1 MLTSRGRFFKKPRK
15 TNEKSMIFRSQDG
28 PRRPQ
33 DDPKTLP
40 SRPKMPPKDAKMLP
54 RRLQDAPRR
63 PRTTQHSPK
72 TLPGRP
78 KTAPRRPKTAPRAFK
93 ILSRCF
99 QEIPRGLQIVQDRF
113 FTTLR
118 RAQRA
123 KRAER
128 AIQEA
133 AKYLNDGTFTP
144 KGCHSELLKR
154 TALPVPCQIRF
165 MLGAPGSAFSTIFA
179 FRRVPR

>member
-1 MLTSRGRFFKKPRK
+1 
-15 TNEKSMIFRSQDG
+15 
-28 PRRPQ
+28 
-33 DDPKTLP
+33 
-40 SRPKMPPKDAKMLP
+40 MPPKDAKMLP

-63 PRTTQHSPK
+63 PRTSQNSPK

-99 QEIPRGLQIVQDRF
+99 QEIPRGLQDRPRSIF
-113 FTTLR
+113 HHVEASAASER
-118 RAQRA
+118 VQRA
-123 KRAER
+123 KQAER